1 MPQEENKKA
10 PKKPTFWHS
19 AIRQRSGIF
28 KTCWP
33 ELKLVT
39 GSPLHCQNQGA
50 VEWLNGVVQDK
61 SAIWILMLAFTKQL
75 DKGHISPTGLESY
88 VPAKSLVDAAKTEE
102 EIEEEANEE

>member
-10 PKKPTFWHS
+10 PNKPTFWHS

-39 GSPLHCQNQGA
+39 GSPLPSQNQGA
-50 VEWLNGVVQDK
+50 VERLNGVVQEK
-61 SAIWILMLAFTKQL
+61 LAIWMREKNA
-75 DKGHISPTGLESY
+75 KGGQW
-88 VPAKSLVDAAKTEE
+88 D
-102 EIEEEANEE
+102 